1 MLSSKVAGK
10 IFDAEIM
17 YFFREHV
24 LVFHCPYDNLFT
36 AESQRAQSE
45 FSFSFAAETRLR
57 IKLRRAKRR
66 QMKSI
71 TPLAI

>member
-45 FSFSFAAETRLR
+45 FSFSFAAETPENE
-57 IKLRRAKRR
+57 R
-66 QMKSI
+66 QHAFGNLSVF
-71 TPLAI
+71 